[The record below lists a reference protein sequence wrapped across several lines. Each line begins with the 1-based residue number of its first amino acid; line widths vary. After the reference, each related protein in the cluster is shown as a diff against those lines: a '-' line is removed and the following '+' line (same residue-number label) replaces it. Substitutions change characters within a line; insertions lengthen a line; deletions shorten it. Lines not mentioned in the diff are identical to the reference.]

1 MNFVFDLD
9 GTICFKGQPISEKVL
24 NSLEDL
30 KTSGHH
36 VIFASARPIRDMLPV
51 IDPRF
56 HGYTMIGG
64 NGSLISVNGSIRYS
78 HSFTDIQIDS
88 INKILDEYN
97 ATYLMDGEWDY
108 TYTGPLD
115 HPILNNLDPSNS
127 AKNIDLSHHKS
138 IVKILVLTSDDM
150 DKMTDAILKLDV
162 TVHKHG
168 NENVIDI
175 SPQGIDKWSALNKL
189 EVEKRSYIAFGNDA
203 NDISMFKNA
212 AYSIMVGHHKEL
224 SKYASE
230 SIPLSENVEDDITEK
245 INSLSEINSI
255 AARN

>member
-9 GTICFKGQPISEKVL
+9 GTICFNGQPISGKI
-24 NSLEDL
+24 L
-30 KTSGHH
+30 KTFEKLKKNGHQ

-56 HGYTMIGG
+56 HDYTMIGG
-64 NGSLISVNGSIRYS
+64 NGSLISVNGSIHSS

-97 ATYLMDGEWDY
+97 ATYLIDGEWDY
-108 TYTGPLD
+108 TYTGPLY

-138 IVKILVLTSDDM
+138 IVKILVLTSDDT
-150 DKMTDAILKLDV
+150 DKVRHALLKLDV
-162 TVHKHG
+162 TVHKHE

-189 EVEKRSYIAFGNDA
+189 GVEKGSYIAFGNDV
-203 NDISMFKNA
+203 NDISIFKNA
-212 AYSIMVGHHKEL
+212 AYAIMVGHHQKL

-230 SIPLSENVEDDITEK
+230 SIALNENLEDDIIEK
-245 INSLSEINSI
+245 INSF
-255 AARN
+255 